1 MINYLFFLQ
10 QAPNNYE
17 DLGIKSI
24 LISSIIAL
32 GGVIIYLYKSKE
44 KELAKKDNKIMEI
57 INSHTKD
64 LKEANHDMKTFVEKY
79 HQFTIQLKEVI
90 RGKL

>member
-1 MINYLFFLQ
+1 MTNYLFFLQ
-10 QAPNNYE
+10 HAPNDYE

-24 LISSIIAL
+24 LISSIMTL
-32 GGVIIYLYKSKE
+32 VGVIIYLYKSKE
-44 KELAKKDNKIMEI
+44 KALAKKDNKIMEI

-64 LKEANHDMKTFVEKY
+64 LKEANHDMQTFVEKY